1 MPRAIIFPILAALAI
16 PVSLALVA
24 EADSAYRIRI
34 AQWRQ
39 GREAALK
46 ADGGWLTVTGLF
58 WLKEGANRVGS
69 DPSSDVVLPA
79 GAPANLGVVR
89 VEKGAAVFTAATGSV
104 TLNGK
109 PVREAPLRYA
119 GPVDVI
125 SNGPLDLLLLQRG
138 DRLALR
144 MKDKDSL
151 LRRNFTHLSWFPV
164 REDWRISA
172 KFVPLPAHAKLV
184 LDTVIGE
191 PDAEESPGYVEFQ
204 RGGQT
209 YRLQAVAEGDQLF
222 FVMRDLTS
230 GKSTYPAS
238 RFLYADPP
246 KDGTVILDFNKAENP
261 PCAFTPYATCPLPPP
276 QNRLALAIEA
286 GEMKYEGSA
295 H

>member
-1 MPRAIIFPILAALAI
+1 MQRAAVIALAAMTLLS
-16 PVSLALVA
+16 SLAPAAGPDPTYRAGIA
-24 EADSAYRIRI
+24 E
-34 AQWRQ
+34 WRRQ
-39 GREAALK
+39 HEAALK

-58 WLKEGANRVGS
+58 WLKEGSNSIGSGTAN
-69 DPSSDVVLPA
+69 DIVLPA
-79 GAPANLGVVR
+79 SAPARLGAVKVSEDR
-89 VEKGAAVFTAATGSV
+89 AVFTASTNSV

-125 SNGPLDLLLLQRG
+125 SSGPLDLFPIKRG

-144 MKDKDSL
+144 MKDKNSA
-151 LRRNFTHLSWFPV
+151 LRKSFTHLSWFPV
-164 REDWRISA
+164 REDWRIA
-172 KFVPLPAHAKLV
+172 GKFVPLARHAKMV
-184 LDTVIGE
+184 FDTVIGV
-191 PDAEESPGYVEFQ
+191 PDIEESPGYVEFQ

-209 YRLQAVAEGDQLF
+209 YRLQAADDEGQLF

-230 GKSTYPAS
+230 GKSTYAAS

-246 KDGTVILDFNKAENP
+246 RNGVVILDFNKAENP

>member
-1 MPRAIIFPILAALAI
+1 MQRAAVIALAAMTLLS
-16 PVSLALVA
+16 SLAPAAGPDPTYRAGIA
-24 EADSAYRIRI
+24 E
-34 AQWRQ
+34 WRRQ
-39 GREAALK
+39 HEAALK

-58 WLKEGANRVGS
+58 WLKEGPNSIGSGAAN
-69 DPSSDVVLPA
+69 DIVLPA
-79 GAPANLGVVR
+79 SAPARLGAVKVSEDR
-89 VEKGAAVFTAATGSV
+89 AVFTASTNSV

-125 SNGPLDLLLLQRG
+125 SSGPLDLFPIKRG

-144 MKDKDSL
+144 MKDKNSA
-151 LRRNFTHLSWFPV
+151 LRKSFTHLSWFPV
-164 REDWRISA
+164 REDWRIA
-172 KFVPLPAHAKLV
+172 GKFVPLARHAKMV
-184 LDTVIGE
+184 FDTVIGV
-191 PDAEESPGYVEFQ
+191 PDIEESPGYVEFQ

-209 YRLQAVAEGDQLF
+209 YRLQAADDEGQLF

-230 GKSTYPAS
+230 GKSTYAAS

-246 KDGTVILDFNKAENP
+246 RNGVVILDFNKAENP

>member
-1 MPRAIIFPILAALAI
+1 MQRAAVIALAAMTLLS
-16 PVSLALVA
+16 SLAPAAGPDPTYRAGIA
-24 EADSAYRIRI
+24 E
-34 AQWRQ
+34 WRRQ
-39 GREAALK
+39 HEAALK

-58 WLKEGANRVGS
+58 WLKEGPNSIGSGAAN
-69 DPSSDVVLPA
+69 DIVLPA
-79 GAPANLGVVR
+79 GAPARLGAVK
-89 VEKGAAVFTAATGSV
+89 VEEDRAVFTASTNSV

-125 SNGPLDLLLLQRG
+125 SSGPLDLFPIKRG

-144 MKDKDSL
+144 MKDKNSA
-151 LRRNFTHLSWFPV
+151 LRKSFTHLSWFPV
-164 REDWRISA
+164 REDWRIA
-172 KFVPLPAHAKLV
+172 GKFVPLARHAKMV
-184 LDTVIGE
+184 FDTVIGV
-191 PDAEESPGYVEFQ
+191 PDIEESPGYVEFQ

-209 YRLQAVAEGDQLF
+209 YRLQAADDEGQLF

-230 GKSTYPAS
+230 GKSTYAAS

-246 KDGTVILDFNKAENP
+246 RNGVVILDFNKAENP

>member
-1 MPRAIIFPILAALAI
+1 MQRASVIALAAMTLLS
-16 PVSLALVA
+16 SLAPAAGPDPTYRAGIA
-24 EADSAYRIRI
+24 E
-34 AQWRQ
+34 WRRQ
-39 GREAALK
+39 HEAALK

-58 WLKEGANRVGS
+58 WLKEGPNSIGSGAAN
-69 DPSSDVVLPA
+69 DIVLPA
-79 GAPANLGVVR
+79 SAPARLGAVKVSEDR
-89 VEKGAAVFTAATGSV
+89 AVFTASTNSV

-125 SNGPLDLLLLQRG
+125 SSGPLDLFPIKRG

-144 MKDKDSL
+144 MKDKNSA
-151 LRRNFTHLSWFPV
+151 LRKSFTHLSWFPV
-164 REDWRISA
+164 REDWRIA
-172 KFVPLPAHAKLV
+172 GKFVPLARHAKMV
-184 LDTVIGE
+184 FDTVIGV
-191 PDAEESPGYVEFQ
+191 PDIEESPGYVEFQ

-209 YRLQAVAEGDQLF
+209 YRLQAADDEGQLF

-230 GKSTYPAS
+230 GKSTYAAS

-246 KDGTVILDFNKAENP
+246 RNGVVILDFNKAENP